1 MHHQRRRSGHA
12 SGNTSMTDVR
22 KAPSTRPTLTRRTTT
37 PQTSQKLGRNM
48 RDRERQMEEERWFEE
63 ERESF
68 PQFCMS
74 CEKQF
79 IPDHDQSLYCS
90 KDCRL
95 SDQEGF
101 GASSSSS
108 RSWIGSNAPTY
119 YPFYSASSEPRDI
132 IPRASPSRPNST
144 YVSPPTTPGTGQ
156 SSAINALK
164 SSLYGSRPASPPSP
178 PPVGNYHANV
188 WPFSNRSSAAS
199 PNNSY
204 SNQQSGF
211 FSSTYEGHYYGGAGD
226 AFNDRPLP
234 SRRPGIYSRPKSIE
248 LVTPLVGR

>member
-1 MHHQRRRSGHA
+1 MHHHRRRSGHG

-22 KAPSTRPTLTRRTTT
+22 KATSSTRPAMMRRTT

-48 RDRERQMEEERWFEE
+48 RDREREMEEERWFEE

-79 IPDHDQSLYCS
+79 IPDNDQSLYCS

-101 GASSSSS
+101 GASSSS
-108 RSWIGSNAPTY
+108 RNWGGSHATTN

-132 IPRASPSRPNST
+132 IPRASPSRPSST
-144 YVSPPTTPGTGQ
+144 YVSPPTTPGTGH

-164 SSLYGSRPASPPSP
+164 SSLYGGRPASPPSP
-178 PPVGNYHANV
+178 PPVGSYHPSV
-188 WPFSNRSSAAS
+188 WPFSSRSSATS

-211 FSSTYEGHYYGGAGD
+211 FPSTYDGHYYGGMGD
-226 AFNDRPLP
+226 AYNDRPLP